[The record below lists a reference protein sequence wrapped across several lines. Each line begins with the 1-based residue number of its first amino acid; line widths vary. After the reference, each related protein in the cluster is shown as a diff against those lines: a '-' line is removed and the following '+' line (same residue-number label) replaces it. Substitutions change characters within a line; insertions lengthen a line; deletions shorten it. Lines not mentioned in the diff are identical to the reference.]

1 MSDAERPIDMAK
13 LQGSEEYLNRSYVS
27 QSTYVDDLISVIIPV
42 RNGERVIGR
51 TLQSVLNQSHQDIEV
66 LVVDDGS
73 IDSTLVMVKELA
85 AHEPRVRYYSGPQAG
100 VAAARNRGIAQ
111 ARGEFIAPVDA
122 DDLWHKDKLLLQ
134 LNALR
139 KAGARTGVAYCWSV
153 TIDEMD
159 STTADKMGEQVRLE
173 GDVLPAMLE
182 RNFLG
187 NASTPL
193 IRHACLD
200 LVGGYDPSLYLQGT
214 QGAEDWKLYLALAEV
229 CDFAL
234 VPRCLVGYRKSQ
246 NSMSANFVAM
256 QRSMDL
262 VRQWARKRWPLLAE
276 KHGKQE
282 RYFTY
287 QYLGNTAVENN
298 SFGHA
303 GLFFARAI
311 QARPA
316 QLVRLS
322 TVNFMLR
329 MLGRVLGLRRLA
341 KKTRTPMTFWEFVEQ
356 IDSGLEVSDSHKTSV
371 RELANGKG

>member
-1 MSDAERPIDMAK
+1 MTDAERPFDMAK
-13 LQGSEEYLNRSYVS
+13 SQASEEYLNRSYVW
-27 QSTYVDDLISVIIPV
+27 QSTYVDDLISVVIPV

-51 TLQSVLNQSHQDIEV
+51 TLQSVLNQSHKDIEV
-66 LVVDDGS
+66 IVVDDGS
-73 IDSTLVMVKELA
+73 TDSTLAIVKELA
-85 AHEPRVRYYSGPQAG
+85 AHDPRVRYYSGPQAG

-159 STTADKMGEQVRLE
+159 SIIANKMRKQVRLE
-173 GDVLPAMLE
+173 GEVLPAMLE

-214 QGAEDWKLYLALAEV
+214 QGAEDWKLYLALAEI
-229 CDFAL
+229 CEFAL

-262 VRQWARKRWPLLAE
+262 VRQWAQKRWPLLAE

-287 QYLGNTAVENN
+287 QYLANTAVQNN

-303 GLFFARAI
+303 VLFFARAI
-311 QARPA
+311 QAQPA

-322 TVNFMLR
+322 TVNFMIRVLV
-329 MLGRVLGLRRLA
+329 RVLGAKSLA
-341 KKTRTPMTFWEFVEQ
+341 RKIWTPTTFWEFVEQ
-356 IDSGLEVSDSHKTSV
+356 IDSGLKVSDSHKRSV
-371 RELANGKG
+371 HELTDGKG